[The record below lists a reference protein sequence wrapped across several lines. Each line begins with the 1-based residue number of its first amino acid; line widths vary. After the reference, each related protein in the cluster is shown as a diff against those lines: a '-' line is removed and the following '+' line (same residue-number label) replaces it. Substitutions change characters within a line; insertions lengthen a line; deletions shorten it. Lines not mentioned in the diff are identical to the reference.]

1 MLSLEEFADM
11 LLKKVWPV
19 LVILGTLGGGA
30 AVLGWRG
37 AHYETQFASAARVDS
52 VAADLGALRAS
63 YEAHEAAH
71 AEQMRR
77 VDGKLD
83 ELTEG
88 VKSSNAMIFRVLQEQ
103 ARGRRRE

>member
-1 MLSLEEFADM
+1 MIEEMADM
-11 LLKKVWPV
+11 LIRKVWPV
-19 LVILGTLGGGA
+19 LAILGTLGGGA
-30 AVLGWRG
+30 LVIGFRG
-37 AHYETQFASAARVDS
+37 AEYKSQFASAARVDA

-63 YEAHEAAH
+63 HEAHEAAH
-71 AEQMRR
+71 AEQMRH